1 MSNLLEQAIIDA
13 KQLREAAMKNAENLI
28 LEKYADTIKDAAYK
42 LLSEQEDELLGGEG
56 LEGEETDEAE
66 LGAGL
71 PDVPLAAIVDEE
83 PMETEEVIELD
94 LDDLKMAMELDDA
107 MELESAKE
115 DLDSALTA
123 AKEAADEMLAVSDDE
138 EEIDLSDLE
147 IEDEEV
153 IDLPGVEMDLT
164 PEVPEEVELD
174 LTGEEEDE
182 DEEETEEEEILS
194 EEIIDQVVEALTVDY
209 DIVSPGM
216 LKLTGYSEPETDVE
230 IQMAMIKALQ
240 DTDVAEQTKELQD
253 TIGKLEENNLYLKDT
268 VKEIGQRLIESNIL
282 NARLLYTNRVLK
294 SDSLNER
301 QKQTI
306 AESISKSRS
315 VEEAKTIYETLIQSM
330 SSAESQQAKSRTLNE
345 VVEKKSKM
353 VLSRRK
359 PKTASNSYADRM
371 KILAGIT
378 KRNR

>member
-115 DLDSALTA
+115 DLDSALSDA
-123 AKEAADEMLAVSDDE
+123 QEAADEMLAVSGDE
-138 EEIDLSDLE
+138 EEIDISDLE
-147 IEDEEV
+147 IEDEEE
-153 IDLPGVEMDLT
+153 IDIPGVEMDLA
-164 PEVPEEVELD
+164 PEAPEEFEFD
-174 LTGEEEDE
+174 SKRDEEEDE
-182 DEEETEEEEILS
+182 DEEEEILS

-209 DIVSPGM
+209 DIVPPGM
-216 LKLTGYSEPETDVE
+216 LKLTGYSEPETNVE
-230 IQMAMIKALQ
+230 VQMAMIKALQ

>member
-13 KQLREAAMKNAENLI
+13 KQLKEAAMKNAENLI
-28 LEKYADTIKDAAYK
+28 LEKYADTIKEAAYK
-42 LLSEQEDELLGGEG
+42 LLAEQEEVLEDPEG
-56 LEGEETDEAE
+56 LEGEETELAE
-66 LGAGL
+66 LPPA
-71 PDVPLAAIVDEE
+71 PLAAVADEE
-83 PMETEEVIELD
+83 PMEADEVIELN

-115 DLDSALTA
+115 DLEDALED
-123 AKEAADEMLAVSDDE
+123 AKEAAEEMAAAAAADDDE
-138 EEIDLSDLE
+138 ELELPDL
-147 IEDEEV
+147 EDEEEELE
-153 IDLPGVEMDLT
+153 LPLMGMED
-164 PEVPEEVELD
+164 EEEVLNLD
-174 LTGEEEDE
+174 LGDEEDE

-194 EEIIDQVVEALTVDY
+194 EEVIDQVVEALTVDY
-209 DIVSPGM
+209 DIVSPGK
-216 LKLTGYSEPETDVE
+216 LELTGYSTPETDAQ

-240 DTDVAEQTKELQD
+240 DTDVAQQTKELQK
-253 TIGKLEENNLYLKDT
+253 TIGKLEESNVYLKDT
-268 VKEIGQRLIESNIL
+268 LKEIGQRLIESNIL

-359 PKTASNSYADRM
+359 KETASNTYADRM

>member
-13 KQLREAAMKNAENLI
+13 KQLKEAAMKNAENLV
-28 LEKYADTIKDAAYK
+28 LEKYADTIKQAAYK
-42 LLSEQEDELLGGEG
+42 LLSEQEEDVLGDPEG
-56 LEGEETDEAE
+56 LEGEETEVAE
-66 LGAGL
+66 LPPA
-71 PDVPLAAIVDEE
+71 PLSAMAVEE
-83 PMETEEVIELD
+83 PLEADETIELN

-115 DLDSALTA
+115 DLEDALED
-123 AKEAADEMLAVSDDE
+123 AKEAAEEMAAAAADDDE
-138 EEIDLSDLE
+138 ELELPDLE
-147 IEDEEV
+147 DEEEELELPLMDMEDEDEEV
-153 IDLPGVEMDLT
+153 LN
-164 PEVPEEVELD
+164 LD
-174 LTGEEEDE
+174 LGDEEDE

-194 EEIIDQVVEALTVDY
+194 EEVIDQVVEALTVDY
-209 DIVSPGM
+209 DIVSPGK
-216 LKLTGYSEPETDVE
+216 LGLTGYSTPETNAQ

-240 DTDVAEQTKELQD
+240 DTDVAEQTKQLQN
-253 TIGKLEENNLYLKDT
+253 TIEKLEESNVYLKDT
-268 VKEIGQRLIESNIL
+268 LKEIGQRLIESNIL

-359 PKTASNSYADRM
+359 KETASNTYADRM

>member
-13 KQLREAAMKNAENLI
+13 KQLKEAAMKNAENLI
-28 LEKYADTIKDAAYK
+28 LEKYADTIKEAAYK
-42 LLSEQEDELLGGEG
+42 LLAEQEEVLEDPEG
-56 LEGEETDEAE
+56 LEGEETELAE
-66 LGAGL
+66 LPPA
-71 PDVPLAAIVDEE
+71 PLAAVADEE
-83 PMETEEVIELD
+83 PMEADEVIELN

-107 MELESAKE
+107 MALESAKE
-115 DLDSALTA
+115 DLEDALED
-123 AKEAADEMLAVSDDE
+123 AKEAAEEMAAAAGDDE
-138 EEIDLSDLE
+138 EELELPDL
-147 IEDEEV
+147 EDEEEELE
-153 IDLPGVEMDLT
+153 LPLMDM
-164 PEVPEEVELD
+164 EDEEEVLNLD
-174 LTGEEEDE
+174 LGEEEDE

-194 EEIIDQVVEALTVDY
+194 EEVIDQVVEALTVDY

-216 LKLTGYSEPETDVE
+216 LELTGYSTPETNAQ

-240 DTDVAEQTKELQD
+240 DTDVAEQTKELQN
-253 TIGKLEENNLYLKDT
+253 TIEKLEESNVYLKDT
-268 VKEIGQRLIESNIL
+268 LKEIGQRLIESNIL

-359 PKTASNSYADRM
+359 KETASNTYADRM